1 MKAAANIT
9 RGVNGK
15 RKIIKSEDEKSPQGT
30 LLSKNDQG
38 KMGSVHAPTF
48 VPRETG
54 CNPGPRGMNGRVLPP
69 RRINTRKGGFV
80 ITARTRMGDR
90 YAPVQFVM

>member
-15 RKIIKSEDEKSPQGT
+15 QKVIKDEDEKSPRGTPPFKNNQGR
-30 LLSKNDQG
+30 
-38 KMGSVHAPTF
+38 MGSVHAPTF

-54 CNPGPRGMNGRVLPP
+54 
-69 RRINTRKGGFV
+69 
-80 ITARTRMGDR
+80 
-90 YAPVQFVM
+90 